1 MAALPSRTREPLPDR
16 GEPRL
21 ASCDVCG
28 HRHACYVAERP
39 APDGVGSSGWSSF
52 HVCLGCL
59 MRAADPAAR
68 DACAECV
75 FPA

>member
-1 MAALPSRTREPLPDR
+1 MDALPSRTKESLPQR

-39 APDGVGSSGWSSF
+39 DPNQAGSSAWSSF
-52 HVCLGCL
+52 HVCLG
-59 MRAADPAAR
+59 
-68 DACAECV
+68 
-75 FPA
+75 

>member
-1 MAALPSRTREPLPDR
+1 MDALPSRTKEFLPQR

-39 APDGVGSSGWSSF
+39 DPNQAGSSAWSSF

-59 MRAADPAAR
+59 MRAADPTAR